1 MKMKK
6 LNIGKKMKWWYDRY
20 IKYSFF
26 ELLIYSWFSPFKNLK
41 IYCRFGDIEHGHP
54 YFFPRKWVN
63 NKPVYY
69 KWLGFDSNKLGW
81 KTKWSNDDYRYEW
94 SPSFS
99 FIILKKQLFFILNP
113 KDLET
118 EYAYWETFLYYIN
131 CKQNAFFNTVKH
143 NSNLYT
149 QYHKGGEK
157 IRGNYYYNILKK
169 KWLKKYEKLK
179 SKSISRNT
187 C

>member
-41 IYCRFGDIEHGHP
+41 IYCRFGNIEHGHP

-63 NKPVYY
+63 NKAVYY
-69 KWLGFDSNKLGW
+69 KWLGFGSNKLGW
-81 KTKWSNDDYRYEW
+81 KTKWSDDDYRYEW

-99 FIILKKQLFFILNP
+99 FVILKKQLFFILNP

-118 EYAYWETFLYYIN
+118 GYAYWETLLYYIN
-131 CKQNAFFNTVKH
+131 CKKNSFFNTVKYK
-143 NSNLYT
+143 SNNYT
-149 QYHKGGEK
+149 EYKKGGEK
-157 IRGNYYYNILKK
+157 TRGNYYYSILKK

>member
-6 LNIGKKMKWWYDRY
+6 LNIKRWYNRH

-26 ELLIYSWFSPFKNLK
+26 GLLIYSWFSPFKNLK
-41 IYCRFGDIEHGHP
+41 IYCRFGNIEHGHP

-69 KWLGFDSNKLGW
+69 KWLGFDSNQLGW

-99 FIILKKQLFFILNP
+99 FVILGKQLFFILTP
-113 KDLET
+113 KDLDSSH
-118 EYAYWETFLYYIN
+118 AYWETLLYYIN
-131 CKQNAFFNTVKH
+131 CKENAFFNTVK
-143 NSNLYT
+143 NISNTYIK
-149 QYHKGGEK
+149 YSKEGK
-157 IRGNYYYNILKK
+157 KRVNYYLNILKK